1 LTNYFDRHNCAC
13 PDDLADETLNR
24 VARRIEEEG
33 ELDATPPARYCY
45 ITAKFV
51 LLERGRESRE
61 GPLSLDALA
70 PASRES
76 ALRSDQAPV
85 TTPVG
90 EDEKRL
96 QCLENCLETLE
107 PPDRELIC
115 QYYQGERH
123 WKIENRRNLAMRLGA
138 SLNALSIRACRIRS
152 RLEACVRR
160 CMEAV
165 AAREEW

>member
-1 LTNYFDRHNCAC
+1 VAAQEHLPGYVTGKRGWRLSEPAFQGLLHWLDEGVDSQGGKYLEMRRRLTNYFDRHNCAC

-70 PASRES
+70 PASREF

-85 TTPVG
+85 TTLVG
-90 EDEKRL
+90 EDE
-96 QCLENCLETLE
+96 
-107 PPDRELIC
+107 
-115 QYYQGERH
+115 
-123 WKIENRRNLAMRLGA
+123 
-138 SLNALSIRACRIRS
+138 
-152 RLEACVRR
+152 
-160 CMEAV
+160 
-165 AAREEW
+165 